1 MPPFIQKRRNL
12 YYARL
17 RVPEDLRG
25 HFKKLEFFKTLGTSD
40 KEEAEAKALIVV
52 SGWKRQ
58 IAAAR
63 GSLGELEKMA
73 AEIRLAHDP
82 KRDDPDVDMTDKDWF
97 IESVAEGIEDEDQ
110 EARFRAIAQGIK
122 TPFVTF
128 LDKFLE
134 EWDVDQKTKSMAA
147 SFIRKLG
154 DHFPSIESIK
164 RPDVLRVV
172 KSDRSSNGTKTKNF
186 AFARRYWKYLED
198 EGIVDQEIRNPFS
211 ELKLKTKKK
220 KSDEIEREAFEKE
233 DVERIYCEALNAGD
247 LPLCDL
253 IFLVA
258 YTGAR
263 IEELCGLKVT
273 DLKKK
278 SGVEI
283 LMIKDAKTR
292 AGVRNVPIHP
302 DLKPV
307 IKRLTRDS
315 SDDYLITEQQE
326 DQFGKRSNAI
336 GKRFGRLKTKLG
348 FGKEHVFHSIR
359 KTVITILENAG
370 VPEGVSADIVGHE
383 KKTMTYGL
391 YSAGTSEQKKLEA
404 IKLLKFRL
412 KR

>member
-1 MPPFIQKRRNL
+1 M
-12 YYARL
+12 
-17 RVPEDLRG
+17 
-25 HFKKLEFFKTLGTSD
+25 
-40 KEEAEAKALIVV
+40 
-52 SGWKRQ
+52 RQ
-58 IAAAR
+58 
-63 GSLGELEKMA
+63 
-73 AEIRLAHDP
+73 
-82 KRDDPDVDMTDKDWF
+82 
-97 IESVAEGIEDEDQ
+97 
-110 EARFRAIAQGIK
+110 
-122 TPFVTF
+122 
-128 LDKFLE
+128 
-134 EWDVDQKTKSMAA
+134 
-147 SFIRKLG
+147 
-154 DHFPSIESIK
+154 
-164 RPDVLRVV
+164 
-172 KSDRSSNGTKTKNF
+172 
-186 AFARRYWKYLED
+186 
-198 EGIVDQEIRNPFS
+198 
-211 ELKLKTKKK
+211 
-220 KSDEIEREAFEKE
+220 
-233 DVERIYCEALNAGD
+233 
-247 LPLCDL
+247 
-253 IFLVA
+253 
-258 YTGAR
+258 
-263 IEELCGLKVT
+263 LCGLKVT